1 MPPFFTDDDWRTVS
15 EFEAILRYTSQLI
28 LVCQNEEKLNVS
40 HGPVMQKSLH
50 DSLLKE
56 TMELI
61 STEQRSSDKH
71 MTCPTRSEVNVN
83 SFAEAGKACKKRAF
97 LEFERRFFNNKS
109 ETTFADAKYDFCMH
123 LSNRERSLLVLDK
136 RFCWSR
142 SVFENVHE

>member
-83 SFAEAGKACKKRAF
+83 SFAEAGKACKREHF
-97 LEFERRFFNNKS
+97 LNSKEDFSIINQKQLLLMLNVI
-109 ETTFADAKYDFCMH
+109 FACTYQIGKDLY
-123 LSNRERSLLVLDK
+123 
-136 RFCWSR
+136 
-142 SVFENVHE
+142 